1 MHLVNNETRRVICE
15 HASLLDASHHS
26 TLSSHRSA
34 KPGFIRNTCMMH
46 GRYTDPSQRS
56 KAELRVDRISVA
68 RRSEGQGK
76 QGTRPAACICL
87 TDGTKEGKA
96 FLQAPTS
103 LGPYRCRHLSFR
115 HHPPRSRP
123 PSTIWSPDLYGIP
136 TIQFWFV
143 WSIRHETH
151 GHLDTKKFQNPTLL
165 ARQLFTSLAKLVR
178 CVETR
183 YTSDE
188 CSV

>member
-103 LGPYRCRHLSFR
+103 LGPYRCRHLS
-115 HHPPRSRP
+115 
-123 PSTIWSPDLYGIP
+123 YGIP